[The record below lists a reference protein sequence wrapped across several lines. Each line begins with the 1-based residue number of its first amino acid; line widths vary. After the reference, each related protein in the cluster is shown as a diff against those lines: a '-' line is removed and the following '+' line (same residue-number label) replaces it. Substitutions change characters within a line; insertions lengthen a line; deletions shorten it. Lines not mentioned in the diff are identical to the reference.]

1 MKNLIKVERARND
14 MSQAAL
20 AEKVHVTRQTVHTI
34 DKGGIVLSTALAFK
48 IASIFKFFNTIM
60 FDNSMPDGMMRKP
73 SDNTK
78 LKSLLPDFSYT
89 SIGDGLEETIQW
101 FTDNYDKGN
110 VRL

>member
-1 MKNLIKVERARND
+1 
-14 MSQAAL
+14 
-20 AEKVHVTRQTVHTI
+20 
-34 DKGGIVLSTALAFK
+34 
-48 IASIFKFFNTIM
+48 
-60 FDNSMPDGMMRKP
+60 MPDGMMRKP

-101 FTDNYDKGN
+101 FADNYDKGN